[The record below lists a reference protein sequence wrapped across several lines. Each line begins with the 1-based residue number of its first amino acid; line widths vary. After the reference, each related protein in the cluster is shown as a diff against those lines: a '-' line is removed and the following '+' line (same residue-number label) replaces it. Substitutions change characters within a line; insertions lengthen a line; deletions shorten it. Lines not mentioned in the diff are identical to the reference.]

1 MNKVIRGVVA
11 GSMVGAAVGAA
22 MLLQNNRTRHQWMRM
37 SRRHSRQFGHQAGNT
52 WRIVRDQAMHWTS
65 GVRHN
70 TGLLSRN
77 FIRRMH

>member
-1 MNKVIRGVVA
+1 VHKVIRGVIA

-22 MLLQNNRTRHQWMRM
+22 MLWQNSRNRHHWMRM
-37 SRRHSRQFGHQAGNT
+37 GYRRSRRLGRQAENA
-52 WRIVRDQAMHWTS
+52 WRMMRDQAMHWTS
-65 GVRHN
+65 GVRRN